1 MRKKSYICSVNAKYV
16 LSVAQASVCNG
27 FVCYSTVNECKGTK
41 TSGKVP
47 NVSVK
52 HFGIL
57 PNFNVS
63 SRFSCVYKTKK
74 HYGKLNS
81 VQERL
86 DYLIKI
92 KKMSENAFMKATGT
106 NNIGKMRSGKLSI
119 SEGTISKICNSLGV
133 SYSWLKYG
141 SGSMNGNMVIQLG
154 ETHQKIEESI
164 NEAFKHG
171 IPMAQLINAG
181 NVGDNSQN
189 ITTGTERAKERE
201 EESFKDKNA
210 QLIQIINA
218 QNETIKSKDSEIRLL
233 RKILADN
240 GIEV

>member
-1 MRKKSYICSVNAKYV
+1 M
-16 LSVAQASVCNG
+16 
-27 FVCYSTVNECKGTK
+27 GT
-41 TSGKVP
+41 
-47 NVSVK
+47 
-52 HFGIL
+52 
-57 PNFNVS
+57 
-63 SRFSCVYKTKK
+63 
-74 HYGKLNS
+74 LNS

-141 SGSMNGNMVIQLG
+141 SGSMDGNMVIQLG
-154 ETHQKIEESI
+154 EETHRKIKESL
-164 NEAFKHG
+164 NEAFKKG

-201 EESFKDKNA
+201 EESLKEKNA

-218 QNETIKSKDSEIRLL
+218 QNETIKSKENEIRLL

>member
-1 MRKKSYICSVNAKYV
+1 M
-16 LSVAQASVCNG
+16 
-27 FVCYSTVNECKGTK
+27 GT
-41 TSGKVP
+41 
-47 NVSVK
+47 
-52 HFGIL
+52 
-57 PNFNVS
+57 
-63 SRFSCVYKTKK
+63 
-74 HYGKLNS
+74 LNS

-141 SGSMNGNMVIQLG
+141 IGSMNGSMVIGLG
-154 ETHQKIEESI
+154 DEVRQQMENSI
-164 NEAFKHG
+164 RGALEHG
-171 IPMAQLINAG
+171 LPMTLLTNAG

-201 EESFKDKNA
+201 EQSAKEKNS

-218 QNETIKSKDSEIRLL
+218 QNETIKSKDAEIKLL

-240 GIEV
+240 GIDV

>member
-1 MRKKSYICSVNAKYV
+1 M
-16 LSVAQASVCNG
+16 
-27 FVCYSTVNECKGTK
+27 GT
-41 TSGKVP
+41 
-47 NVSVK
+47 
-52 HFGIL
+52 
-57 PNFNVS
+57 
-63 SRFSCVYKTKK
+63 
-74 HYGKLNS
+74 LNS

-141 SGSMNGNMVIQLG
+141 SGSMDGSMVIHLSD
-154 ETHQKIEESI
+154 EAHRKMEESI
-164 NEAFKHG
+164 KDALTHG
-171 IPMAQLINAG
+171 VPMPQLINTG

-189 ITTGTERAKERE
+189 ITTVTERAKERE
-201 EESFKDKNA
+201 EQSLIDKNA

>member
-1 MRKKSYICSVNAKYV
+1 M
-16 LSVAQASVCNG
+16 
-27 FVCYSTVNECKGTK
+27 GT
-41 TSGKVP
+41 
-47 NVSVK
+47 
-52 HFGIL
+52 
-57 PNFNVS
+57 
-63 SRFSCVYKTKK
+63 
-74 HYGKLNS
+74 LNS

-92 KKMSENAFMKATGT
+92 KKMSENSFMKATGT

-141 SGSMNGNMVIQLG
+141 SGSMNGNMVIQPV

-189 ITTGTERAKERE
+189 ITTGAERAKERE

-218 QNETIKSKDSEIRLL
+218 KDEIIKAKDSEIRLL

>member
-1 MRKKSYICSVNAKYV
+1 M
-16 LSVAQASVCNG
+16 
-27 FVCYSTVNECKGTK
+27 GT
-41 TSGKVP
+41 
-47 NVSVK
+47 
-52 HFGIL
+52 
-57 PNFNVS
+57 
-63 SRFSCVYKTKK
+63 
-74 HYGKLNS
+74 LNS

-141 SGSMNGNMVIQLG
+141 SGGMNDSMIFHLSDAAHKKM
-154 ETHQKIEESI
+154 EESI
-164 NEAFKHG
+164 KEAFEHG
-171 IPMAQLINAG
+171 GLPMTQLINTG

-189 ITTGTERAKERE
+189 ISTGTDRASERE
-201 EESFKDKNA
+201 EQSFKEKNA

-218 QNETIKSKDSEIRLL
+218 KDEIIKSKDSEIKLL